1 MTIEEYEVFLIEET
15 NRIIESIIYL
25 VSNIVAKLE
34 EVENDND

>member
-15 NRIIESIIYL
+15 NRIIESIIDL

-34 EVENDND
+34 EVENNND